1 MRKTITIIGLFSSS
15 YLAFS
20 QVILGEGKT
29 EPSSS
34 SISLEFGNENK
45 GIVLPWV
52 NNATTMSNAVS
63 GTLVLD
69 VTDRKVK
76 VKLNK
81 GWQEV
86 TPASTVFINTTLQ
99 DGIQDKTTTG
109 AVIGGDG
116 NTSTPGVL
124 VLEDANKAMQLPMV
138 ASPHL
143 NIVKPAAGMLAY
155 DTVSKLVCI
164 YNGSEWAFWKPE

>member
-1 MRKTITIIGLFSSS
+1 MKKIITIIGLFSSS
-15 YLAFS
+15 LAFS

-29 EPSSS
+29 ELSSP

-52 NNATTMSNAVS
+52 NSATTMNNAVS

-76 VKLNK
+76 VKLNT

-86 TPASTVFINTTLQ
+86 TPASTGFINTTLQ

-109 AVIGGDG
+109 AVIGGDS

-124 VLEDANKAMQLPMV
+124 VLEDASKAMQLPMV

-143 NIVKPAAGMLAY
+143 NIVKPAPGMLAY